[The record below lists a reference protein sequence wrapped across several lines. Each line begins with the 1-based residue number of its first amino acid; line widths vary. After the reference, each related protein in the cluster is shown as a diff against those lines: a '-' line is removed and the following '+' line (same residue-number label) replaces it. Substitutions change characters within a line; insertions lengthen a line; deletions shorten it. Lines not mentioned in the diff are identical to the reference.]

1 MLYLALLFLRVE
13 YIMKLTKGRISKLLK
28 EKNQSMKNH
37 KNVKHND
44 RTNTFRKRRPL
55 DLNNRTLKN
64 IFMVGGDPT
73 KSNFNIDFS
82 TDTVIYTADGKDP
95 VTKTL
100 IIDYTVLPYTDV
112 TDNTDTRKDIDID
125 TESSSDTS
133 STRGKSGIGKL
144 FKGLKGMFNKP
155 AGDNVIDNVIDKN
168 KGLERG
174 DVLQKYNPTK
184 ITPRKI
190 KFGKEPVKI
199 DIDAKPLSEVTAAL
213 ETYLTILIAKKL
225 RELIPSGPQNGISS
239 SDEFLKKLENSLK
252 NAPTIDVDILN
263 KLGLQ
268 FNVGSTPVEVEAH
281 VEE

>member
-1 MLYLALLFLRVE
+1 
-13 YIMKLTKGRISKLLK
+13 MKLTKGRISKLLK

-37 KNVKHND
+37 KNIKHND

-73 KSNFNIDFS
+73 KSMFKIDFS
-82 TDTVIYTADGKDP
+82 TDTVIYTADGDLP
-95 VTKTL
+95 ITKTL
-100 IIDYTVLPYTDV
+100 IVDYDILPYPDLDTDLD
-112 TDNTDTRKDIDID
+112 TDNKQPG
-125 TESSSDTS
+125 DTS
-133 STRGKSGIGKL
+133 NGVVDKGKSGIRKM
-144 FKGLKGMFNKP
+144 FKGIQGMFNKRVGSVD
-155 AGDNVIDNVIDKN
+155 GDTPDGDTPDIEPRVLD
-168 KGLERG
+168 RG

-199 DIDAKPLSEVTAAL
+199 NIDAKPLGEVTAAL
-213 ETYLTILIAKKL
+213 ENYLTILIAKKL

-252 NAPTIDVDILN
+252 NAPTTIDVDMLN

-268 FNVGSTPVEVEAH
+268 FNIDSPSQSQ
-281 VEE
+281 